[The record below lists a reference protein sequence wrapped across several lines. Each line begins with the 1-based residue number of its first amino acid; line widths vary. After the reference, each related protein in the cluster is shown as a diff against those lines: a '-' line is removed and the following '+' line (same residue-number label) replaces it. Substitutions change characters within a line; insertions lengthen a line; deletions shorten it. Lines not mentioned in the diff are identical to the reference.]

1 MHKILITY
9 VYFENKRSLKNLK
22 FFISNGVFC
31 NKVAHYNF
39 IIKGEKCSAKIPSYD
54 NITVYKVNNEGYD
67 FAGYSYS
74 INTINKDIFDYF
86 IFLNDSVIGPFIPR
100 YISKEEWY
108 IHFVNLISD
117 KTKLVGA
124 TINKKSYNGI
134 PKHVQSMA
142 FATDNIGLQLLIDN
156 NIFNLERNI
165 QVFNKL
171 GKDSFIIEFEVGMS
185 GIIMDNGYKI
195 ESFMQTENNNFEIGH
210 GDIHYNNKY
219 FGSTLNP
226 IEIMFLKNN
235 RISSKILKNYI
246 TWNQNA
252 PSSPV
257 CRHHGHASSCRE
269 GRKEDVSFV
278 FL

>member
-1 MHKILITY
+1 MQKILITY
-9 VYFENKRSLKNLK
+9 VYFENERSLKNLK

-39 IIKGEKCSAKIPSYD
+39 IIKGGKCSAKIPSYD
-54 NITVYKVNNEGYD
+54 NITVHKVNNEGYD
-67 FAGYSYS
+67 FGGYSYS
-74 INTINKDIFDYF
+74 INTIDKDTFGYF

-117 KTKLVGA
+117 KTKLVGP
-124 TINKKSYNGI
+124 TINKQTFNNI

-171 GKDSFIIEFEVGMS
+171 GKWEFIMKFEVGMS

-195 ESFMQTENNNFEIGH
+195 ESFMQTENNNFEIEH
-210 GDIHYNNKY
+210 GDICYNNKY
-219 FGSTLNP
+219 FGTTLNP

-235 RISSKILKNYI
+235 RISSNILKNYI
-246 TWNQNA
+246 TWNT
-252 PSSPV
+252 
-257 CRHHGHASSCRE
+257 
-269 GRKEDVSFV
+269 
-278 FL
+278 